1 MAVCGWETRDM
12 FDRYNIIDVADRA
25 AAVGKRFNGKPA
37 ANTGAPVS
45 PPGSLSFSTA
55 ISAA

>member
-12 FDRYNIIDVADRA
+12 FDRYNIIVAPDGA
-25 AAVGKRFNGKPA
+25 AGVGKRFNGKQA
-37 ANTGAPVS
+37 ANTGAPV
-45 PPGSLSFSTA
+45 PEPGSLGSSPA